1 MGFINQ
7 QTSQRGPHWAP
18 LGAARW
24 GLGDVSPEVVL
35 SLLGKA
41 KTWLIGLKSGLNM
54 CVCVCHEF
62 VWTCLNIWYPKFE
75 RIIIPPIQGLSP
87 LSDTP
92 ESSNCCWSFPTI
104 IYNYPMMFYISPVCH
119 HVSSLSPHVSTST
132 TSYLPGMG
140 SQVAIEIYVYE
151 LLVILRFRK
160 NNKKNIRLHYISGW
174 WFGILFFSS
183 ICWE

>member
-1 MGFINQ
+1 
-7 QTSQRGPHWAP
+7 
-18 LGAARW
+18 
-24 GLGDVSPEVVL
+24 VL

-41 KTWLIGLKSGLNM
+41 KTWLIGLKSGLKM
-54 CVCVCHEF
+54 CVCVSW
-62 VWTCLNIWYPKFE
+62 VCLNIWYPKFE

-160 NNKKNIRLHYISGW
+160 NKKNIRLHYIYLVGGLDLS
-174 WFGILFFSS
+174 FFFS
-183 ICWE
+183 IYWE